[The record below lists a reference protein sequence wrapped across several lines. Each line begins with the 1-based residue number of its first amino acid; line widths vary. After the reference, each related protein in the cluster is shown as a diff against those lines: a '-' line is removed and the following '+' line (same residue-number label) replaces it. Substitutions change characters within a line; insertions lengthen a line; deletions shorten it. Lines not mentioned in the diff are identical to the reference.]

1 MMKRKT
7 ISIVTLFA
15 VLGVSLVAAPGLGQD
30 EPSNNSQ
37 NAASKAAQETAKR
50 SDFVS
55 EASFVVG
62 TFVPAKRDHSPA
74 AIESAAKAFLDSLSE
89 SLGGRAQSQLT
100 TPVRREWTNL
110 PARPNADGVRMGELD
125 SAQVKLACSLMAN
138 LFSEQGFNKIRDIM
152 LADDQLLDGGR
163 PRPGFGT
170 ENFSVVIFGEPSATK
185 PWAFQIDGH
194 HVGVN
199 VAVEGEA
206 LTMSPSF
213 IGTQPQ
219 AFSIAGKKYRPFEY
233 ETDLAHKLVMSF
245 SDDQIKQAVLGP
257 QRAEIVT
264 GPGKDNFVPKAKGV
278 PCSTFD
284 ESQKKVLMQLISQWV
299 GDLPP
304 AQAKK
309 RMNQIESEFDQ
320 MKLSWNGGRE
330 PKSDMS
336 YTIQSPSLIIEYACQ
351 DLGGDPLN
359 HLHSIYRDPTNE
371 YGKQIQ

>member
-1 MMKRKT
+1 MKLKK
-7 ISIVTLFA
+7 ISLAALSLLFG
-15 VLGVSLVAAPGLGQD
+15 LCWVAPPSQAQD
-30 EPSNNSQ
+30 ETPS
-37 NAASKAAQETAKR
+37 TAKR

-62 TFVPAKRDHSPA
+62 TFEPAKRDHSPA
-74 AIESAAKAFLDSLSE
+74 AIEAAARAFLDSLDAK
-89 SLGGRAQSQLT
+89 LRKRAQSSLDTQ
-100 TPVRREWTNL
+100 VRREWTNL

-125 SAQVKLACSLMAN
+125 SQQVNLACALMAS
-138 LFSEQGFNKIRDIM
+138 LFSEQGYNKMRDIM
-152 LADDQLLDGGR
+152 LADDQLLRNGR

-170 ENFSVVIFGEPSATK
+170 ENFSVVIFGEPSATQ

-199 VAVEGEA
+199 IAVEGEA
-206 LTMSPSF
+206 MTMSPSF

-219 AFSIAGKKYRPFEY
+219 AFSIAGKKYRPFKY
-233 ETDLAHKLVMSF
+233 ETDLAHELVLSF

-257 QRAEIVT
+257 QRARILT
-264 GPGKDNFVPKAKGV
+264 GPGNDNFVPKPQGV

-284 ESQKKVLMQLISQWV
+284 ASQKKTLLRLISQWV

-304 AQAKK
+304 AQAQK
-309 RMNQIESEFDQ
+309 RMQQIESEIDQ

-351 DLGGDPLN
+351 DLGGDPLD
-359 HLHSIYRDPTNE
+359 HLHSVYRNPTNE
-371 YGKQIQ
+371 YGKQLN